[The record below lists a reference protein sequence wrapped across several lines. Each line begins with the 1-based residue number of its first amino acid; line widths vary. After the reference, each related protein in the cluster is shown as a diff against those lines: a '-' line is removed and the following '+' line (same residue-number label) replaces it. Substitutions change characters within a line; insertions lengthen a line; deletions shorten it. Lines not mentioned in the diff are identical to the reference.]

1 MDFFSRKTIENLELS
16 LNSSGWGPLSGEK
29 LDIFGEIP
37 YAHFDKKEK
46 IGRHADFISAQSQ
59 MNQRVIRY
67 RNRDEPNVN
76 AEFQYRV
83 DVVEDASFQLVDT
96 NKATR
101 RKQYTIPLL
110 SFHMVI
116 FPLV

>member
-1 MDFFSRKTIENLELS
+1 MDFFSKKSIENLELS

-46 IGRHADFISAQSQ
+46 IGRHADFISTQSQ
-59 MNQRVIRY
+59 MYQRAPRY

-83 DVVEDASFQLVDT
+83 DVVEDASFQLVDNT
-96 NKATR
+96 NKTAR
-101 RKQYTIPLL
+101 RKLILVYFVIL
-110 SFHMVI
+110 SDSHAV
-116 FPLV
+116 